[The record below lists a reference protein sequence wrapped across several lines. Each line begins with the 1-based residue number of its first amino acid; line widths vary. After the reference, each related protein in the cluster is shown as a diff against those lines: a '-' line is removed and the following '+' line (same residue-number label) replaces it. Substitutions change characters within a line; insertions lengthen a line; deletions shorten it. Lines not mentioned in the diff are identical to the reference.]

1 LRAAKLDRASDL
13 PRAPTILTERREAL
27 RGILLA
33 AVVLGAFAAAATVQA
48 EPVQEFSFELRDVKP
63 DGRFTVLYTQ
73 RSYDTTGAVPTQPNE
88 FHLRLP
94 AGAKL
99 RKQFLSKRVFC
110 DVKKL
115 DKTRNPKSCRRSQ
128 VGTGRVLVDARPF
141 ITDQIP
147 ADLWLFL
154 AKGTVRKA
162 VASLAILGKQD
173 QSAPVVRDIPVVRD
187 FRAPIVYLNF
197 FDEPTKDGTYGY
209 KLAFGNSP
217 TSGGTA
223 SFSIAETRVV
233 NRGFTLTKRRST
245 CLERRGRTCARRKV
259 EKKRLFWFTPP
270 RCPASGKV
278 SFEAFFGYQSLP
290 DIVRTTEL
298 PCPRFRR

>member
-1 LRAAKLDRASDL
+1 LRRILPAAIA
-13 PRAPTILTERREAL
+13 
-27 RGILLA
+27 LA
-33 AVVLGAFAAAATVQA
+33 AFVAAATAWA

-73 RSYDTTGAVPTQPNE
+73 RSYDTTGGIPTQPNE

-99 RKQFLSKRVFC
+99 RREFLRKSVLCDTKR
-110 DVKKL
+110 L
-115 DKTRNPKSCRRSQ
+115 DKTRDPKSCRRSQ

-141 ITDQIP
+141 ITEQIP

-154 AKGTVRKA
+154 AKGTTRKA

-187 FRAPIVYLNF
+187 FRAPLVFTNLL
-197 FDEPTKDGTYGY
+197 DQPTKDGRYGY
-209 KLAFGNSP
+209 KLVFGNSP
-217 TSGGTA
+217 TGGGTGA
-223 SFSIAETRVV
+223 GFSIAETRVV
-233 NRGFTLTKRRST
+233 NRGFTLTRRSAA
-245 CLERRGRTCARRKV
+245 CVRRRGDRCVKRKLER
-259 EKKRLFWFTPP
+259 KRLFWFTPP
-270 RCPASGKV
+270 RCPPSGKV

-290 DIVRTTEL
+290 DVVRTTEL
-298 PCPRFRR
+298 PCPRFVR

>member
-1 LRAAKLDRASDL
+1 
-13 PRAPTILTERREAL
+13 
-27 RGILLA
+27 LA
-33 AVVLGAFAAAATVQA
+33 AVTLGALVAVATVQA
-48 EPVQEFSFELRDVKP
+48 DPVQEFSFEIRNVKP
-63 DGRFTVLYTQ
+63 DGRFTVVYTQ

-94 AGAKL
+94 AGARL
-99 RKQFLSKRVFC
+99 RKEFRSRRVFC

-115 DKTRNPKSCRRSQ
+115 DRTRDPKSCLRSQ

-141 ITDQIP
+141 ISDQIP

-173 QSAPVVRDIPVVRD
+173 QSAPVVRNIPIVRD
-187 FRAPIVYLNF
+187 FRAPIVFMNF
-197 FDEPTKDGTYGY
+197 FDEPTKDGRYGY
-209 KLAFGNSP
+209 RLAFGNSP
-217 TSGGTA
+217 SGGGAA
-223 SFSIAETRVV
+223 SFYIAETHVV
-233 NRGFTLTKRRST
+233 DKGFS
-245 CLERRGRTCARRKV
+245 LERRKVTCLRTRRRTCIRKKV
-259 EKKRLFWFTPP
+259 ATKKLFWFTPP
-270 RCPASGKV
+270 TCPASRKV

-298 PCPRFRR
+298 ACPHFRR

>member
-1 LRAAKLDRASDL
+1 LRKLLLAIAAFC
-13 PRAPTILTERREAL
+13 
-27 RGILLA
+27 LLA
-33 AVVLGAFAAAATVQA
+33 AAAWAA
-48 EPVQEFSFELRDVKP
+48 PVQEFSFELKDVKP
-63 DGRFTVLYTQ
+63 DGRFTVVYTQ

-94 AGAKL
+94 AGARL
-99 RKQFLSKRVFC
+99 RKEFLTKRVFC

-115 DKTRNPKSCRRSQ
+115 DRTRDPRSCRRSQ

-154 AKGTVRKA
+154 AKGTAKNA

-173 QSAPVVRDIPVVRD
+173 QSAPVVRNIPIVRD
-187 FRAPIVYLNF
+187 FRAPIVFMNF
-197 FDEPTKDGTYGY
+197 FDRPTGDGRYGY

-217 TSGGTA
+217 TGGGAA
-223 SFSIAETRVV
+223 SFYIAETHVV
-233 NRGFTLTKRRST
+233 NRGFTLERRRAK
-245 CLERRGRTCARRKV
+245 CVRVRRGRCVRRKLQ
-259 EKKRLFWFTPP
+259 KRKLFWFTPP
-270 RCPASGKV
+270 LCPPARKV

-298 PCPRFRR
+298 SCPRFRR

>member
-1 LRAAKLDRASDL
+1 LRAYNAIEEGETL
-13 PRAPTILTERREAL
+13 RR
-27 RGILLA
+27 ILLA
-33 AVVLGAFAAAATVQA
+33 TVALAAFAVAASVQA
-48 EPVQEFSFELRDVKP
+48 EPVQEFSFELKNVKT
-63 DGRFTVLYTQ
+63 DGRFTVVYTQ
-73 RSYDTTGAVPTQPNE
+73 RSYDTTGVVPTQPNE

-99 RKQFLSKRVFC
+99 RKEFLTKRVFC

-115 DKTRNPKSCRRSQ
+115 DRTRDPRSCRRSQ

-173 QSAPVVRDIPVVRD
+173 QSAPVVRNIPVVRD
-187 FRAPIVYLNF
+187 FRAPIVFMNL
-197 FDEPTKDGTYGY
+197 FDEPTKDGRYGY

-217 TSGGTA
+217 NGGGAA
-223 SFSIAETRVV
+223 SFYIAETHVV
-233 NRGFTLTKRRST
+233 NRGFTLEKRRAI
-245 CLERRGRTCARRKV
+245 CLMARRGRCVRKKVQRRK
-259 EKKRLFWFTPP
+259 LFWFTPP

-290 DIVRTTEL
+290 DIVKTTEL
-298 PCPRFRR
+298 SCPHFRR